1 MYYTVKCLLL
11 LSLFLCKSFC
21 QTPAGMQG
29 FMVRSSVKSKS
40 KMKALNRAVIRH
52 CSNFLLERKL
62 AVLPLPLL
70 SLGHNR
76 PRFYSTSSQFQL
88 YDNYKDITSE
98 VINKILINQQVFIS
112 PEELDKLKGI
122 PGVKFDLPFNDETL
136 RAFISLV
143 GRSNSRVHRAGVY
156 MFTHLT

>member
-1 MYYTVKCLLL
+1 MKTLNSTAIKQSSNLLL
-11 LSLFLCKSFC
+11 
-21 QTPAGMQG
+21 
-29 FMVRSSVKSKS
+29 
-40 KMKALNRAVIRH
+40 N
-52 CSNFLLERKL
+52 RKL
-62 AVLPLPLL
+62 AAL
-70 SLGHNR
+70 SWPWLFLGHNHS
-76 PRFYSTSSQFQL
+76 RFYSTSSQFKL

-98 VINKILINQQVFIS
+98 VINKILINQQVSIS